1 MLETQSLSFEQKEH
15 QEINLDVFLKS
26 LEKSQVKIKQ
36 IHETEFQDR
45 KQEEKELQ
53 AYENFFDWKLNIWEL
68 NHYLEKWNSN
78 TQETK
83 EKEKLMTYSK
93 LADLSYIHLK
103 TNNDKNPKDNFEFLS
118 VSLDPASFENLN
130 KLFDNP
136 NLATLTKEELFL
148 YDYINQ
154 NKDKQFTDRVV
165 LNNET
170 KEILKM
176 AWFGEQ
182 ILAVND
188 DKYRDTISDIEPRD
202 YYDWREAEKRFLLEH
217 WLHHLI
223 IKKEKEAKQ
232 NFENLKQDFK
242 VLDYFPNEIKNE
254 KSKSWF
260 WAILLEKDGHK
271 YLAIRWTEWLSDW
284 KDLYADAQML
294 FWKIPEEQAKEM
306 TDFIKRTIKA
316 WEKFS
321 IVWHSLWWAL
331 SQIATSMYADQIEE
345 TYTFNS
351 PWAKELKISQDSLS
365 KFAKFKDFVHNKD
378 RKETWDLITN
388 VSWRKWLNIISD
400 LWVDIWSYKI
410 ELKWLSSHSISEL
423 IEYIE
428 TLDITNNE
436 LEKINIKD
444 PKSDIKQKY

>member
-1 MLETQSLSFEQKEH
+1 MLETQNLSFEQKEH
-15 QEINLDVFLKS
+15 QEINLDVFLKN
-26 LEKSQVKIKQ
+26 LEQSQVKIKQ
-36 IHETEFQDR
+36 ILETEFHDR
-45 KQEEKELQ
+45 KEEEKELQ
-53 AYENFFDWKLNIWEL
+53 VYENFFDWKLNIWEL
-68 NHYLEKWNSN
+68 NQYLENWNSSN
-78 TQETK
+78 QETK

-103 TNNDKNPKDNFEFLS
+103 TNNDKNPKDNFDFLS
-118 VSLDPASFENLN
+118 VSLDPASFQNLN

-176 AWFGEQ
+176 AWFQEQ
-182 ILAVND
+182 LLAVND
-188 DKYRDTISDIEPRD
+188 DKYRNVISDIEPRD

-217 WLHHLI
+217 WLHQLI

-242 VLDYFPNEIKNE
+242 VLDYFPNETQNE
-254 KSKSWF
+254 ESKSWF

-294 FWKIPEEQAKEM
+294 FWKIPEAQAKEM
-306 TDFIKRTIKA
+306 TYFIKRTIKP

-331 SQIATSMYADQIEE
+331 SQMATSMYLGQVKE

-351 PWAKELKISQDSLS
+351 PWVKDLKISEKSLS
-365 KFAKFKDFVHNKD
+365 EFAKFKDFVHNKD

-400 LWVDIWSYKI
+400 LWVDIWTYKI

-423 IEYIE
+423 TEYISTTKE
-428 TLDITNNE
+428 AIVKQ
-436 LEKINIKD
+436 KININKKTI
-444 PKSDIKQKY
+444 PFN